1 MKRLLQLLPVA
12 AACCCSLAALGVT
25 VRVQNPAGSVT
36 ARVSNIGR
44 VQLRRSSPVRKIQ
57 PADTLTVRKPGLII
71 IRAQPADGAP
81 IDLEITLPYGYDLQ
95 ARTEAGHID
104 VSGFLHRA
112 ELITGTGSIR
122 LAVPWAAA
130 RLRVSSRREPA
141 MLSLPAGFKFRR
153 RKLGGRRREPE
164 WVLTDTLPADRI
176 TYSRLSVQANE
187 PAALVLEDFPI
198 PADAPVKPPW
208 LATRIVEGLL
218 AGRKSP
224 PAPRAAPKRRPR
236 EPTSLAAVE
245 GGLPR
250 FRSEVRLV
258 TLNAAVT
265 DSQGHPLA
273 DLQPADFEVT
283 EDGVPQRLALAS
295 SGEAPFNLA
304 LLFDLSGSTRRE
316 REAMKEAARRFIG
329 IARPRDRVAIY
340 ALAGNMFYVVSPLTG
355 DRERLRRLIDLI
367 PEVSGGTPLYD
378 AIALAYAQEFPR
390 RGGERNALIILSDGI
405 DNQVHGL
412 GVPSEVPFKK
422 LLRAAARMDV
432 LIYPVF
438 LDPFTRVPPPEWARK
453 ARRNMQALAGV
464 TGGRLFAA
472 QSAHDLDP
480 VYPQVAAELRSVYTL
495 AYYPRNQAFDGA
507 WRRVEVRVKRPG
519 ARVRARTGYFAR

>member
-1 MKRLLQLLPVA
+1 M
-12 AACCCSLAALGVT
+12 
-25 VRVQNPAGSVT
+25 
-36 ARVSNIGR
+36 
-44 VQLRRSSPVRKIQ
+44 
-57 PADTLTVRKPGLII
+57 
-71 IRAQPADGAP
+71 
-81 IDLEITLPYGYDLQ
+81 
-95 ARTEAGHID
+95 
-104 VSGFLHRA
+104 
-112 ELITGTGSIR
+112 
-122 LAVPWAAA
+122 
-130 RLRVSSRREPA
+130 
-141 MLSLPAGFKFRR
+141 
-153 RKLGGRRREPE
+153 
-164 WVLTDTLPADRI
+164 
-176 TYSRLSVQANE
+176 
-187 PAALVLEDFPI
+187 
-198 PADAPVKPPW
+198 
-208 LATRIVEGLL
+208 
-218 AGRKSP
+218 
-224 PAPRAAPKRRPR
+224 
-236 EPTSLAAVE
+236 
-245 GGLPR
+245 
-250 FRSEVRLV
+250 
-258 TLNAAVT
+258 
-265 DSQGHPLA
+265 
-273 DLQPADFEVT
+273 QPADFEVT

-495 AYYPRNQAFDGA
+495 AYYPRNQDFDGA